1 MKIEIF
7 YLKCCSP
14 NFLLL
19 APKAVPYTISTNIS
33 RYKTAFSKIAK
44 NIFVRISKS
53 YCKQCSIDIKTSS
66 WAKHNQYQYSS
77 NATQCVVHTINT
89 NIDPNHILIG
99 LAGRL
104 YWWGWEGWW
113 YYQCQYIWWFSYL
126 YIDSIAVSLFED
138 ILEEFDKSDI
148 FAKYIGCEL
157 VLIL

>member
-1 MKIEIF
+1 MCQNFSEICFSAWKDSHKLKVLALYGINSKVEQPLNAQENNHHHRSLKMKIEIF

-44 NIFVRISKS
+44 NIFVRISKL

-104 YWWGWEGWW
+104 YWWGWEGW
-113 YYQCQYIWWFSYL
+113 
-126 YIDSIAVSLFED
+126 
-138 ILEEFDKSDI
+138 
-148 FAKYIGCEL
+148 
-157 VLIL
+157 